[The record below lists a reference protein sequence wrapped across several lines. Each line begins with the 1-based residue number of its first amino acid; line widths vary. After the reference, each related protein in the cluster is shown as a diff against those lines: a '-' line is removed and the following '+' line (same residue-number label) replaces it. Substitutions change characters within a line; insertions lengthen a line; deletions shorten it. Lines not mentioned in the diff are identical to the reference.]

1 MAVQYYR
8 VCLLACR
15 ILPRERSPTFLIHPK
30 CQLSFK
36 KQHLPHN
43 SDWFQN
49 RWILCKHV
57 TCWVTGLHFNAS
69 RPEYRDVT
77 YIHFH
82 MLFHLPLSLST
93 FYVSF
98 IFIYYI
104 IYCLLLPVCF
114 PLYLSSF
121 FLLCF
126 FYSLCL
132 HIYMYIY
139 YCFTHFFLY
148 SLLLVVS
155 YLFSSS
161 SLYFLPIF
169 FRVFVYIFLTFI
181 SFFLSSDT
189 LFPPSF
195 INVG

>member
-1 MAVQYYR
+1 M
-8 VCLLACR
+8 L
-15 ILPRERSPTFLIHPK
+15 
-30 CQLSFK
+30 
-36 KQHLPHN
+36 HLFFV
-43 SDWFQN
+43 S
-49 RWILCKHV
+49 
-57 TCWVTGLHFNAS
+57 
-69 RPEYRDVT
+69 T
-77 YIHFH
+77 Y
-82 MLFHLPLSLST
+82 
-93 FYVSF
+93 
-98 IFIYYI
+98 
-104 IYCLLLPVCF
+104 
-114 PLYLSSF
+114 
-121 FLLCF
+121 
-126 FYSLCL
+126 
-132 HIYMYIY
+132 IYMYIY

>member
-77 YIHFH
+77 DIHFH

-126 FYSLCL
+126 IYSLCL
-132 HIYMYIY
+132 HIYIYVYI
-139 YCFTHFFLY
+139 
-148 SLLLVVS
+148 LLLHTFLSLFFVVS
-155 YLFSSS
+155 CVLLIFFFQSLFSSYLLPCIC
-161 SLYFLPIF
+161 LYFSNFHFVLS
-169 FRVFVYIFLTFI
+169 VFWHSVSTFLY
-181 SFFLSSDT
+181 
-189 LFPPSF
+189 
-195 INVG
+195 